1 MNPSEA
7 FAAIGLAAVACDGVL
22 DGDEA
27 AMLRQL
33 LEARSP
39 YRDLGDAVM
48 APMFDNLLARLQ
60 SGGWQGLIT
69 EAVPALTPP
78 QQETAFAMAA
88 LLVHT
93 NRSFDS
99 VEQKMLA
106 RLAELIAVPAERCQQ
121 ILEVMAVLHRD
132 SLRD

>member
-7 FAAIGLAAVACDGVL
+7 FAAIGLAAVACDGEL

-33 LEARSP
+33 LEVRSP
-39 YRDLGDAVM
+39 YRNLGDSAM
-48 APMFDNLLARLQ
+48 EGMFDGLLRRLQ
-60 SGGWQGLIT
+60 NGGWQDLVA
-69 EAVPALTPP
+69 EAAPVLTPA

-93 NRSFDS
+93 NRSFKP
-99 VEQKMLA
+99 VEQQMLA
-106 RLAELIAVPAERCQQ
+106 RLAELIAVPQERCSA

-132 SLRD
+132 SLKG